1 MKLGCGETR
10 DGNWGGPEG
19 WFLRLRVMSEGIGAM
34 VEDEVSG
41 RRGVHQESG
50 NFLLHLSDPLEFL
63 MLPYVALCYLK
74 YFLKAT

>member
-34 VEDEVSG
+34 GEDEVSG
-41 RRGVHQESG
+41 RRGVTGCKEDEEEI
-50 NFLLHLSDPLEFL
+50 FKVLI
-63 MLPYVALCYLK
+63 
-74 YFLKAT
+74 